1 MRMVTQRIFTHALV
15 AAAIALGASAT
26 AAPADCCLT
35 GPQGRAD
42 FHVRFRE
49 PIALRPT
56 VTGEVASEADAHYTA
71 RVIVL
76 IGGYIGSPRLHR
88 VLALSPIRG
97 TSTTAWSPLRLHFNA
112 AQRRRIISAA
122 HKEHRRPVLDVQL
135 TGTLTGHTHPSQH
148 DRQFV
153 MTVA

>member
-1 MRMVTQRIFTHALV
+1 MVTQRIFTHALV
-15 AAAIALGASAT
+15 AAAIAVGASAT

-42 FHVRFRE
+42 FNVRFRE

>member
-1 MRMVTQRIFTHALV
+1 MFTHGLV
-15 AAAIALGASAT
+15 LAAIALGASAS
-26 AAPADCCLT
+26 AAPADCCVT

-42 FHVRFRE
+42 FHIRFRE

-56 VTGEVASEADAHYTA
+56 VTGAAASEADARYTA
-71 RVIVL
+71 RVTIL

-122 HKEHRRPVLDVQL
+122 HKEHRRPVMDVQL
-135 TGTLTGHTHPSQH
+135 TGTLKGHTQPSQH
-148 DRQFV
+148 ARQFV
-153 MTVA
+153 MTVD